1 MNNSKGYDMVH
12 LPIIYFLFVVEKYG
26 VTPGLINFASGYKN
40 NITHC

>member
-12 LPIIYFLFVVEKYG
+12 LPIIYFLFVEKYG
-26 VTPGLINFASGYKN
+26 VTPELINFASGYKN